1 MISGPTI
8 NDQFA
13 RLAALVVPRYHD

>member
-1 MISGPTI
+1 MVSGPTI